1 MQSNELKDKI
11 QQLLADPQY
20 RPSRQSELIKLLKL
34 PSHRQGEVRRV
45 LSQLINE
52 GKIVR
57 VRKDRLVLPAEADL
71 VTGRLIM
78 NERGFGFV
86 VPEDKS
92 SKSGDVFIAA
102 ENVGVAMHKDVVVC
116 RIDRPLKAR
125 RQQREGAPQKLEG
138 RIIRILNRANETI
151 VGTLQKTNLFHY
163 VVPDEPRII
172 QDIYVKMPEG
182 RKKDLK
188 AGIGDKVVVQL
199 EPWTSRH
206 VNPEGRIIEVLGRP
220 DDPHIDIICIIRKFR
235 LPTEFPPEVLAEAAA
250 IPDEVPPEEVRN
262 RLDLTR
268 ETVFTIDPEDARDY
282 DDAISIRKR
291 DAGGWQIGVHIADVS
306 HYVRQGSALDREA
319 RLRGNSV
326 YLPDRV
332 LPMLPEKLS
341 NGLCSL
347 KANVLRLT
355 KSVLFEISAKGNVEK
370 FSFAETAIHSRHRLT
385 YPQALKHLEDPHDH
399 SEIGRLLKE
408 TWKAASQIRAHRFAK
423 GSLDLDFPEIKVI
436 CDEKGRAI
444 RIEKREYD
452 ISHQL
457 IEELMLIANEAVASA
472 TKNNDLPSIYR
483 VHEDPDAEKLEEY
496 RDFVLTYGFK
506 IGDITNRKELQRL
519 LSMFRGESEEYV
531 LKLNL
536 LKSLKRAAYEEHPKG
551 HYGLAKE
558 DYTHFTS
565 PIRRYA
571 DLVVHRILGHF
582 MSRNTP
588 KKSEIRNPKSEEKNS
603 RFEIRDSKFPYSMG
617 DLGAIADHVSVT
629 ERTAAEAEQEAVKLK
644 QIEYF
649 ERQTQSRKRDT
660 FNAVITDVRNFGLF
674 IELPDLFL
682 SGLVHISTLQDDF
695 YKFDAL
701 KFHIIGKEHGRI
713 YKVGQK
719 VKVQAMKVD
728 RFKRQIDFR
737 LADDQG

>member
-1 MQSNELKDKI
+1 MQSNDLKDKI
-11 QQLLADPQY
+11 QQVLADPHY
-20 RPSRQSELIKLLKL
+20 RPSRQSELLKLLKV
-34 PSHRQGEVRRV
+34 PSHQQGEVRRI

-52 GKIVR
+52 GKVVC
-57 VRKDRLVLPAEADL
+57 VRKDRLVLPSEADL
-71 VTGRLIM
+71 VTGRLVM

-86 VPEDKS
+86 IPEEKTA
-92 SKSGDVFIAA
+92 GGADVYIAA
-102 ENVGVAMHKDVVVC
+102 ENVGVAMHKDTVVC
-116 RIDRPLKAR
+116 RLIRGRRDSDKPGRPLQGKL
-125 RQQREGAPQKLEG
+125 GQKLEG
-138 RIIRILNRANETI
+138 RIIRILKRNNETI
-151 VGTLQKTNLFHY
+151 VGTLQKTNLFHF

-182 RKKDLK
+182 RKKKLG
-188 AGIGDKVVVQL
+188 ANIGDKVVVQL

-235 LPTEFPPEVLAEAAA
+235 LPAEFPPEVLAEAEALEEEVSAA
-250 IPDEVPPEEVRN
+250 EVRN

-268 ETVFTIDPEDARDY
+268 EVVFTIDPEDARDF
-282 DDAISIRKR
+282 DDAISIRHRKE
-291 DAGGWQIGVHIADVS
+291 GGWHIGVHIADVS
-306 HYVRQGSALDREA
+306 HYVRPGSALDREA

-347 KANVLRLT
+347 KPNVVRLT
-355 KSVLFEISAKGNVEK
+355 KSVLFEIDAHGHVEK
-370 FSFAETAIHSRHRLT
+370 FSFADTAIHSRHRFS
-385 YPQALKHLEDPHDH
+385 YQEALKRLEDPHDH
-399 SEIGRLLKE
+399 SEIGVLLKE
-408 TWKAASQIRAHRFAK
+408 AWKAAAKIRGLRFAH

-457 IEELMLIANEAVASA
+457 IEELMLIANEAVARA
-472 TKNNDLPSIYR
+472 TQENELPSLYR
-483 VHEDPDAEKLEEY
+483 IHEDPDAEKLEEY
-496 RDFVLTYGFK
+496 REFVQTYGFK
-506 IGDITNRKELQRL
+506 IGDITNKKELQKL
-519 LSMFRGESEEYV
+519 LAMFRGGPEEYV

-558 DYTHFTS
+558 NYTHFTS

-571 DLVVHRILGHF
+571 DLVVHRVLAFF
-582 MSRNTP
+582 MQD
-588 KKSEIRNPKSEEKNS
+588 KKGGA
-603 RFEIRDSKFPYSMG
+603 PYAMNE
-617 DLGAIADHVSVT
+617 LAAIGDHVSMT
-629 ERTAAEAEQEAVKLK
+629 ERAAAEAEQEAVKLK

-660 FNAVITDVRNFGLF
+660 YMAVVTDVRNFGLF
-674 IELPDLFL
+674 IELPDLLL

-701 KFHIIGKEHGRI
+701 KYHIIGKENGKI
-713 YKVGQK
+713 YKVGMK
-719 VKVQAMKVD
+719 VKVVATKVD
-728 RFKRQIDFR
+728 RFKRQIDFK
-737 LADDQG
+737 LADDGAD